1 MIVMFG
7 ILYSESLVLLYQC
20 FLFYM
25 EFVKLS
31 FLALEERDMVLHGR
45 ICFAFGNIT
54 VVAFV
59 ALTHPQT
66 MRMTH
71 LRFRIK
77 N

>member
-25 EFVKLS
+25 G
-31 FLALEERDMVLHGR
+31 FLNLLFLVLKESNMVLHGR

-59 ALTHPQT
+59 ALTHLQT
-66 MRMTH
+66 MRMPY
-71 LRFRIK
+71 L
-77 N
+77 